1 MDRNAGNYV
10 GLTDGNHHHQH
21 QTNSFDFGNS
31 PSPFDFEQHYA
42 NTNESNSS
50 SNNNSTNNNN
60 CGTNR
65 LRTSR
70 HSSKENSDEGH
81 GGINQL
87 GGLFVNGRPLPD
99 IVRQQI
105 VNLAQ
110 QGIRPCDI
118 SRQLKVSHG
127 CVSKILGRFQQTGS
141 IRPGVIGG
149 SKPKVATPKVIDAIT
164 QYKKNQPTMFAWEIK
179 DKLVTERICD
189 LKTVPSVSSINRI
202 VRTKADKHKDG
213 GLQTLQQQSHHHN
226 TNSNSNHASYLS
238 NTSSN
243 SSTNSC
249 HQEEHQQQQTT
260 VSQMVTLNQ
269 HSHHLQQIQG
279 QPTQMTLDISG
290 SAWATLENTYQKDA
304 NDNIL
309 IAISQDK
316 VEILEH
322 FFHENPFAEYTQM
335 DEIQQRTQL
344 DEQIIKHYFDSARL
358 QWQNGSSIH
367 SYYHQSPE
375 SPYMNSVSTN
385 QNVHSHQCLIDRL
398 GVGIVPPM
406 SPSSQITFQQLS
418 ILQPASP
425 NHSNITEVDETNT
438 DGENVIVQQ
447 QQQQQQQSNNSQNS
461 VPSTITVSAADF
473 QTFFNPTVASYE
485 TLTQST
491 NGVTYADLTP
501 VITCTPLPSFETLN
515 RSECYYYSQPA
526 PDVWRF
532 PNGSDEVPSQPY
544 PYESPFGPYNDY
556 QGFGRFPPGGYP
568 GSPGFYGGRGG
579 RYGGRGHCH

>member
-1 MDRNAGNYV
+1 MDPNNGTYTN
-10 GLTDGNHHHQH
+10 LTDRNHHHH
-21 QTNSFDFGNS
+21 HHHHNHADSYEFGDS
-31 PSPFDFEQHYA
+31 TSPFNFEENYA
-42 NTNESNSS
+42 NTNETNINSENLTND
-50 SNNNSTNNNN
+50 NNN
-60 CGTNR
+60 GTKKR
-65 LRTSR
+65 KSARSSR
-70 HSSKENSDEGH
+70 HSSKENSDESH

-99 IVRQQI
+99 VVRQQI

-179 DKLVTERICD
+179 EKLVTERICD
-189 LKTVPSVSSINRI
+189 TKTVPSVSSINRCIYRI
-202 VRTKADKHKDG
+202 VRTKADKQKNG
-213 GLQTLQQQSHHHN
+213 SQQTSHQEHN
-226 TNSNSNHASYLS
+226 TNSNSNQGNYLS

-243 SSTNSC
+243 SSTSSF
-249 HQEEHQQQQTT
+249 HQEDLQQQQTT
-260 VSQMVTLNQ
+260 VAQMVALNQ
-269 HSHHLQQIQG
+269 RSQQIQR
-279 QPTQMTLDISG
+279 QPTQVTIDIG
-290 SAWATLENTYQKDA
+290 GTTWTTIENTYQKDA

-309 IAISQDK
+309 IAITQDK

-358 QWQNGSSIH
+358 NWQNGAPIH
-367 SYYHQSPE
+367 SYYHQPPE
-375 SPYMNSVSTN
+375 SPYMNNVPTN
-385 QNVHSHQCLIDRL
+385 QGVHSHQCLADRL
-398 GVGIVPPM
+398 GVGIVPPL

-425 NHSNITEVDETNT
+425 NHSNITDIDADETNV
-438 DGENVIVQQ
+438 DGESVIV
-447 QQQQQQQSNNSQNS
+447 QQQQQQSNNSQNS
-461 VPSTITVSAADF
+461 LSSAITVSTADF
-473 QTFFNPTVASYE
+473 QTFFNPTIVDYE
-485 TLTQST
+485 TLTQPT

-515 RSECYYYSQPA
+515 RSECYFYSQPP

-532 PNGSDEVPSQPY
+532 ANDDSGS
-544 PYESPFGPYNDY
+544 
-556 QGFGRFPPGGYP
+556 
-568 GSPGFYGGRGG
+568 
-579 RYGGRGHCH
+579 